1 MYSEWGSKEG
11 DGRGRKEME
20 GKWGGG
26 LIHSDKE
33 VVEEEG
39 GRGGGIRKGGTE
51 NSGDDCEEGN
61 KAICM

>member
-1 MYSEWGSKEG
+1 
-11 DGRGRKEME
+11 ME